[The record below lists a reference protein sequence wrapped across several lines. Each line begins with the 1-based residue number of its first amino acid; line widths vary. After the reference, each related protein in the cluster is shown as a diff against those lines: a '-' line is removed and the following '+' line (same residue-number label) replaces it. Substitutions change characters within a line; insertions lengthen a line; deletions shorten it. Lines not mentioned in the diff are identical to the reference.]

1 MGHEEGKEGRIR
13 PEDQITW
20 VVKRSMASTRARL
33 RAELNRSKE
42 VTFSLT
48 TQPTFMERDILVEGH
63 LDYTVTT
70 VLVQLEET
78 LVLDKRNGVYLTISC
93 KGSTNNTSSNLST
106 GSRGDK
112 PNAIYAQRTTLKG
125 DDLEDKHKLEWSCR
139 FQGGHNYV
147 GTG

>member
-1 MGHEEGKEGRIR
+1 
-13 PEDQITW
+13 
-20 VVKRSMASTRARL
+20 
-33 RAELNRSKE
+33 
-42 VTFSLT
+42 
-48 TQPTFMERDILVEGH
+48 MERDILVEGY

-70 VLVQLEET
+70 VMVQLEET
-78 LVLDKRNGVYLTISC
+78 LVLAKRNGVYLTICC

-125 DDLEDKHKLEWSCR
+125 DDLEDKHKLKWSFR
-139 FQGGHNYV
+139 FHERHNYV